1 MKHTKLCMLIS
12 LLLALLLGGCNVMPS
27 ADTALLEEEKA
38 AAVALAESYLLHIT
52 ELESTLQAE
61 REERYISESQ
71 YEKRIRELEAALEEI
86 STSGG
91 APESGDS
98 SELVFHYLVRDGG
111 AVITGYEGNHPFVT
125 IPATLDGY
133 PVRVIGERAFENKS
147 LAAVVLP
154 EGLATIEWF
163 AFYGCASLVD
173 VSIPDSVREIGHAV
187 FDGCPG
193 VSLVCRKG
201 SYAEEYAKS
210 YGISYLSQ

>member
-1 MKHTKLCMLIS
+1 MKHTKLFMLIS
-12 LLLALLLGGCNVMPS
+12 LLLALLLSGCTVPP
-27 ADTALLEEEKA
+27 ATDTTLLEEEKA

-52 ELESTLQAE
+52 ELEGTLQAE
-61 REERYISESQ
+61 REERYIRETQ
-71 YEKRIRELEAALEEI
+71 YEKRIRELEEALNQV
-86 STSGG
+86 SVGG
-91 APESGDS
+91 TPEGDEK
-98 SELVFHYLVRDGG
+98 SELIFHYLVRDGA
-111 AVITGYEGNHPFVT
+111 AVVTGYEGNHPFVT

-154 EGLATIEWF
+154 EGLTTIEWF

-173 VSIPDSVREIGHAV
+173 VSIPDTVREIGHAV

-193 VSLVCRKG
+193 VSLVCQKG

>member
-1 MKHTKLCMLIS
+1 MKHPKLCMLIS

-91 APESGDS
+91 AP
-98 SELVFHYLVRDGG
+98 
-111 AVITGYEGNHPFVT
+111 
-125 IPATLDGY
+125 
-133 PVRVIGERAFENKS
+133 
-147 LAAVVLP
+147 
-154 EGLATIEWF
+154 
-163 AFYGCASLVD
+163 
-173 VSIPDSVREIGHAV
+173 
-187 FDGCPG
+187 
-193 VSLVCRKG
+193 
-201 SYAEEYAKS
+201 
-210 YGISYLSQ
+210 